1 MLYPEKSLHDL
12 VEAEFVT
19 ADVEIGFNLIDIA
32 EAEAALGNIP
42 LAVRILGD
50 AERVFR
56 DLEGRVQRAQS
67 VNQASFMPLVEEL
80 RRKLALVR
88 ERLTPA

>member
-1 MLYPEKSLHDL
+1 LYPEKSLHDL
-12 VEAEFVT
+12 VEAELVT
-19 ADVEIGFNLIDIA
+19 ADVEIGFNLIDVA
-32 EAEAALGNIP
+32 EAEAALGNMP
-42 LAVRILGD
+42 LAVRVLED

-56 DLEGRVQRAQS
+56 DLEGRVLRTQPANR
-67 VNQASFMPLVEEL
+67 ASFMPLVEEL